1 MNNDIVKN
9 PVCNE
14 EEDFSYQK
22 ILEKA
27 NFDNAIEISSKINE
41 VIDQNQSL
49 YAQIRQISQDN
60 IELKN
65 KLNIEISKNNEL
77 KQSNKKLNENMIFQL
92 HNKEETY
99 KKEINKIKKKFNLE
113 MQKLSQDFNKAIKE
127 NQNLNTQIKEFIAK
141 EHRNLEA
148 ISFYFDHEITS
159 FDDLIDSISKFFKQD
174 TIIKSPKNKPVQQN
188 EKLKQSAKDDEMK
201 RKYKLLSSKLKE
213 KESEIKQLQMKF
225 DVQKNNVK
233 DFEVNSA
240 KILSLTRKLESTEED
255 KKLQEEDY
263 QHQIKLLNLKIENLK
278 TEILRLKN
286 NSNSTQINLVQTPI
300 KQEILN
306 NFSPKKDE
314 LKQND
319 DSTYEELNARV
330 KELSSELENV
340 NKERQKLIEKIQITE
355 NEFENYKINT
365 LKQENDLKSLSAIH
379 EETLNELESL
389 RDALHSLNI
398 KKQKKGVKAIRK
410 IEEEANSKLEKA
422 QTIADN
428 YKQQI
433 NEYQITITQ
442 LNEKINLLNLRN
454 TEVVKENDNLSKKLM
469 EYQEKLDAEVAKSAD
484 IVSKQDKEAIPI
496 SSWCFN
502 GFDKKLSNKIEFIGR
517 NENLQTSSKIQTAFN
532 TIAKFYNKRI
542 KILNDESSA
551 LNQQLEFVKDRFS
564 KFIVDLSIVVI
575 GKSTSL
581 DEILSNNGQYLINQ
595 VNSLKIDHDTLSR
608 QVKELSIK
616 LFKVNKLFGK
626 ESPKKFKQRT
636 EKLINEMHTKIDR
649 LERKYKKY
657 KSSFCSLKSSKENDD
672 IEMKAN
678 LEKLTAENNQFKS
691 DLQDLTKTNSELKS
705 QNQELNSNL
714 RNAEHKLD
722 EESTKHK
729 QEVAELNNQHEADKS
744 KHMKDMSAE
753 IKRVTEQLKQSSN
766 NCDDS
771 KAQISRMKN
780 VIAAQ
785 KATIEQISA
794 DREYQKKVNEI
805 TLNSQEKKFQ
815 VEKKQITESYES
827 TIKNLKDQI
836 SQLNRDII
844 KLSSKE

>member
-1 MNNDIVKN
+1 MRPSSSNLSNMNNDIVKN

-410 IEEEANSKLEKA
+410 I
-422 QTIADN
+422 
-428 YKQQI
+428 
-433 NEYQITITQ
+433 
-442 LNEKINLLNLRN
+442 
-454 TEVVKENDNLSKKLM
+454 
-469 EYQEKLDAEVAKSAD
+469 
-484 IVSKQDKEAIPI
+484 
-496 SSWCFN
+496 
-502 GFDKKLSNKIEFIGR
+502 
-517 NENLQTSSKIQTAFN
+517 
-532 TIAKFYNKRI
+532 
-542 KILNDESSA
+542 
-551 LNQQLEFVKDRFS
+551 
-564 KFIVDLSIVVI
+564 
-575 GKSTSL
+575 
-581 DEILSNNGQYLINQ
+581 
-595 VNSLKIDHDTLSR
+595 
-608 QVKELSIK
+608 
-616 LFKVNKLFGK
+616 
-626 ESPKKFKQRT
+626 
-636 EKLINEMHTKIDR
+636 
-649 LERKYKKY
+649 
-657 KSSFCSLKSSKENDD
+657 
-672 IEMKAN
+672 
-678 LEKLTAENNQFKS
+678 
-691 DLQDLTKTNSELKS
+691 
-705 QNQELNSNL
+705 
-714 RNAEHKLD
+714 
-722 EESTKHK
+722 
-729 QEVAELNNQHEADKS
+729 
-744 KHMKDMSAE
+744 
-753 IKRVTEQLKQSSN
+753 
-766 NCDDS
+766 
-771 KAQISRMKN
+771 
-780 VIAAQ
+780 
-785 KATIEQISA
+785 
-794 DREYQKKVNEI
+794 
-805 TLNSQEKKFQ
+805 
-815 VEKKQITESYES
+815 
-827 TIKNLKDQI
+827 
-836 SQLNRDII
+836 
-844 KLSSKE
+844 